1 MINGQLKV
9 WLPAVRA
16 NSGADVYTQRLSA
29 ALERHGVLAEI
40 SWFPLRYEFAPFLLK
55 KIPPPA
61 GTDIV
66 IANSWNAFAFKRAGL
81 PLIVIEHHCVFDPAF
96 SSFQSTAQNLY
107 HRFWVKPYAMRS
119 FRAADAIVAVS
130 EFTARSLQRNAGLE
144 NVQVIYNWID
154 TDVFRPRPE
163 ARPIGRPFRLLY
175 VGNSSCRKGGD
186 LLAPIMR
193 ELGAGFELRFT
204 AGLKA
209 KSREDDQFNMIRLG
223 KLSDEELV
231 RAYQECD
238 ALIFPTRFEGFGYAA
253 LEAMAC
259 GKPVITSNN
268 TALPE
273 VVADGVTG
281 ILCETGDTGA
291 FADACR
297 VLAKNFERSSLMGG
311 AGRHRA
317 VGLFSESCALD
328 RYRGLI
334 DTVLT
339 KYRINALRG
348 G

>member
-16 NSGADVYTQRLSA
+16 DSGADVYTQRLAA

-55 KIPPPA
+55 NISPPA

-96 SSFQSTAQNLY
+96 KPFQSTAQNLY
-107 HRFWVKPYAMRS
+107 HRSLIKPYAMRS

-130 EFTARSLQRNAGLE
+130 DFTARSLRRNAGLE
-144 NVQVIYNWID
+144 NVEVIYNWID
-154 TDVFRPRPE
+154 MGIFCPTTEDQPT
-163 ARPIGRPFRLLY
+163 GRSFRLLY
-175 VGNSSCRKGGD
+175 VGNPSRRKGAD

-193 ELGAGFELRFT
+193 KLGTDFELHFT
-204 AGLKA
+204 SGFKT
-209 KSREDDQFNMIRLG
+209 ENMDCDQFNMVRLG
-223 KLSDEELV
+223 KLSNEELV
-231 RAYQECD
+231 QAYKECD

-273 VVADGVTG
+273 VVADGGTG
-281 ILCETGDTGA
+281 ILCDTGDVAA

-297 VLAKNFERSSLMGG
+297 LLADDPALRLSMGE
-311 AGRHRA
+311 AGRRRA
-317 VGLFSESCALD
+317 VEQFSESSVFEH
-328 RYRGLI
+328 YINLI
-334 DTVLT
+334 ERLVA
-339 KYRINALRG
+339 RRE
-348 G
+348 

>member
-16 NSGADVYTQRLSA
+16 NSGADVYTQRLA
-29 ALERHGVLAEI
+29 TALERHGVLAEI

-55 KIPPPA
+55 NVSPPA

-66 IANSWNAFAFKRAGL
+66 IANSWNAFAFKRTGL

-96 SSFQSTAQNLY
+96 SPFQSTAQNLY
-107 HRFWVKPYAMRS
+107 HRFLIKPYAMRS

-130 EFTARSLQRNAGLE
+130 EFTARSLQWNAGLE

-154 TDVFRPRPE
+154 TDVFCPTTE
-163 ARPIGRPFRLLY
+163 DRPIGRPFRLLY
-175 VGNSSCRKGGD
+175 VGNPSRRKGGD

-193 ELGAGFELRFT
+193 KLGAGFELRFT
-204 AGLKA
+204 AGLKTENRD
-209 KSREDDQFNMIRLG
+209 SDQFNMVRLG
-223 KLSDEELV
+223 KLSNEELV

-259 GKPVITSNN
+259 GKPVIASNN

-273 VVADGVTG
+273 LVQDGVTG
-281 ILCETGDTGA
+281 ILCNTGDVDA
-291 FADACR
+291 FANACR
-297 VLAKNFERSSLMGG
+297 LLVVNSALCSSMGN
-311 AGRHRA
+311 AGRQRA
-317 VGLFSESCALD
+317 EERFSEA
-328 RYRGLI
+328 RLI
-334 DTVLT
+334 ENYVCLIQQLLMPA
-339 KYRINALRG
+339 KVFL
-348 G
+348 